1 MFITLPL
8 RSAECMAVTKKSNTR
23 SATRE
28 TILQAACQVIIAHGA
43 EAMTLEAVAR
53 EAGVSKGGLLYHFP
67 NKEALI
73 AKMMNQLVER
83 RLTLIQQAF
92 DQDDEPETLGR
103 WARAYIRS
111 FTDLNQEMFALHYSL
126 LAAILFN
133 PKLLAPLQQVT
144 DDWQQQ
150 MEASGLSPERASLIR
165 LAVDGLY
172 FANIFRFTPPNELLR
187 AKMIDELLKLA
198 KPE

>member
-1 MFITLPL
+1 MFITLQL
-8 RSAECMAVTKKSNTR
+8 RIAERMAMTKKSKTQC
-23 SATRE
+23 ATRE
-28 TILQAACQVIIAHGA
+28 IILQAACQVIIAHGA

-73 AKMMNQLVER
+73 AEMMNQLVEL
-83 RLTLIQQAF
+83 RLSRIQQAF
-92 DQDDEPETLGR
+92 DQDDAPETLGR

-144 DDWQQQ
+144 EDWQQQ
-150 MEASGLSPERASLIR
+150 MEASGLSPERATLIR
-165 LAVDGLY
+165 LALDGLY
-172 FANIFRFTPPNELLR
+172 FANLFRFNPPNESLR
-187 AKMIDELLKLA
+187 TKMIEELLKLA

>member
-1 MFITLPL
+1 M
-8 RSAECMAVTKKSNTR
+8 TKKSKTQC
-23 SATRE
+23 ATRE
-28 TILQAACQVIIAHGA
+28 IILQAACQVIIAHGA

-73 AKMMNQLVER
+73 AEMMNQLVEL
-83 RLTLIQQAF
+83 RLSRIQQAF
-92 DQDDEPETLGR
+92 DQDDTPETVGR
-103 WARAYIRS
+103 WVRAYIRS
-111 FTDLNQEMFALHYSL
+111 FTDLNQEMIALHYSL

-150 MEASGLSPERASLIR
+150 MEASGLSPERVTLIR
-165 LAVDGLY
+165 LALDGLY
-172 FANIFRFTPPNELLR
+172 FANIFGFTPPNESLR
-187 AKMIDELLKLA
+187 TKMIEELLKLA
-198 KPE
+198 EPE